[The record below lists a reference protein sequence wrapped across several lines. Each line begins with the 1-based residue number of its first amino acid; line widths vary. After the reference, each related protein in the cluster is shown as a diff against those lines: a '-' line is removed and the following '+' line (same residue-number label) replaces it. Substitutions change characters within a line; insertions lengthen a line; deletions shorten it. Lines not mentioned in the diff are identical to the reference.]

1 MSTTVAARR
10 SGAVSSNGN
19 RAVDDPGTAPGWST
33 AASGPLSAI
42 DAADVDTVLAAV
54 QHHALALYANAV
66 RPPSHLRVTAGDIVV
81 ELAWTD
87 LAELGDD
94 RREPVQAT
102 APPRRHPVPAPR
114 SVPGGA
120 VSGGAVSGGAVS
132 GGAVSGGAVSGGAVP
147 GEAAPVEERPADSST
162 AGGDAGLS
170 YVTAPSVGVFYYA
183 PEPGARPF
191 VRVGDT
197 VKAGQQVAILEVMK
211 LMIPIEADTAGRIVE
226 VCQPDATSVEYG
238 ERLIAIDPDARG

>member
-33 AASGPLSAI
+33 AAPGPLSAI
-42 DAADVDTVLAAV
+42 DAADVDTILAAV

-94 RREPVQAT
+94 RRGPVQAT

-120 VSGGAVSGGAVS
+120 VSGGAV
-132 GGAVSGGAVSGGAVP
+132 P
-147 GEAAPVEERPADSST
+147 GEVALVEERSADSPT

-170 YVTAPSVGVFYYA
+170 YVTAPSVGVFYYYA

-211 LMIPIEADTAGRIVE
+211 LMIPIEADTAGQIVE

>member
-132 GGAVSGGAVSGGAVP
+132 GGAVP